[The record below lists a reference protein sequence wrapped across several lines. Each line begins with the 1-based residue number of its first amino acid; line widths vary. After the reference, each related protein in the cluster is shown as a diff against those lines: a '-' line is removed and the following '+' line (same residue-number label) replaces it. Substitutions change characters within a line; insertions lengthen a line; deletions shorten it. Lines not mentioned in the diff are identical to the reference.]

1 MEIRAAVI
9 QGFRAR
15 SSINETSGIPSRE
28 HMLANCS
35 NSESKPMPTHAAA
48 PFLITP
54 PADTLARHPHLKQL
68 AGALSLKYIHHHVVS
83 DDDLATVGAAL
94 WQALAA
100 ETGFEHDFDT
110 ALRDAGQRVLPII
123 IRSDRPA
130 LLALPWEALHHPQH
144 GFLGRGKGFTIS
156 RRMPGNRASGARPGP
171 PVNRPDKHGFLH
183 RLKALVSRHSDR
195 QPFLDATEPPP
206 PKGPIRVLLF
216 TSLPDD
222 LDAERERLDVEAEE
236 IDVLEAL
243 DPGIAEGWV
252 DLTVPDD
259 GRFERFRSLLD
270 KQEFHLVFLSG
281 HGVFR
286 EGNVRAGQPGAWF
299 RFEGADGRA
308 REVEAHDIA
317 ECFRG
322 TGVRCVVL
330 ISCESGKGSSADLD
344 AGLAAH
350 LHGVGI
356 PFVVGMRE
364 SVFDRAGTR
373 FARAF
378 CDAIGRRERVDVAVQ
393 AARRAIIR
401 PFSDGEI
408 LRDGTTAGSAEVT
421 PELTP
426 ELTHGQWC
434 LPLLYGQQPD
444 APLVD
449 WAFTPQAPART
460 ARYRNSL
467 AGIAVP
473 RQFIGRRRELR
484 ELMQAMARGT
494 RRLLITGPGGQGK
507 TALAGRLARRLEDG
521 GDTLIAWSARDPH
534 EDSWQQFLGR
544 VQLRFLDD
552 PLRERVQREQ
562 GACHTPEETADVILG
577 ALLEA
582 THGKLVLFLDN
593 LETLQD
599 PGTGALNHEGL
610 TAWLVACGR
619 LGKHGPRLLLTSR
632 IALPSFRQGGMSG
645 PSARDGKDPEMPGT
659 GPFVHH
665 PLAIPSYGDFLRYW
679 QELAGESNRTGHRQP
694 AWRRRL
700 YRALGGNF
708 KGLELF
714 THGLDSGV
722 VADRAAEEEA
732 FLRHLES
739 ATAELRAYMA
749 VERVVGWLEPDA
761 ARLLERLTVYEHPVV
776 DDGVQAV
783 ALDLADWVAGLQRL
797 ALLSLVDVEWD
808 HDLELPRYRVPP
820 LVADWLREAKGEPP
834 LAIRERAARYQ
845 QWAFE
850 HLDSSLN
857 QALITH
863 AALMAAELTEEAH
876 VFALGAIV
884 PWFDRVGMYRTLL
897 ADWLPGMRQSRVPG
911 TRAAAMNGS
920 GTSCL
925 HLGDYGQALS
935 YFTESLEITRD
946 IGDRKGEGTTLN
958 NLSQIHDARGDLDE
972 ALAYLSQSL
981 AIQRDIGDRQ
991 GESTT
996 LGNIGSIYLAR
1007 GDYDQAL
1014 NYFQQGLEIT
1024 RDIGDRQGEGTTL
1037 NNISQIHEARG
1048 ELDEALGYL
1057 TESLAIQRDIGDRQG
1072 EGVTLNN
1079 ISQIHRARGEFDE
1092 ALGYLGQSLA
1102 IQRDIGDRKGEGT
1115 TLNNISQIHQARGE
1129 LDEALGYLTE
1139 SLAIRRD
1146 IGDRQG
1152 ESTTLG
1158 NIGNI
1163 HLARGDYDE
1172 ALNYFQQDLEIT
1184 RDIGDRQGEGTTLNN
1199 IAAIH
1204 HARGDLDK
1212 VLGYLTESLAIRRDI
1227 GDRAGVCATLF
1238 NIGHIHLER
1247 GEHRAALE
1255 KFVTAYRIAREIGL
1269 AQVLGAL
1276 DKLAHGLGVV
1286 PEGEDGLAFWEG
1298 LAGKGE

>member
-1 MEIRAAVI
+1 METRVAVI

-35 NSESKPMPTHAAA
+35 NSESKPMPAHAAA
-48 PFLITP
+48 PFLIMP

-94 WQALAA
+94 WQALAT

-299 RFEGADGRA
+299 RFEGADGRGH
-308 REVEAHDIA
+308 EVEAHDIA

-330 ISCESGKGSSADLD
+330 ISCESGRGSSEDLNV
-344 AGLAAH
+344 GLAAC
-350 LHGVGI
+350 LHGLGI
-356 PFVVGMRE
+356 PFVIGMRE

-393 AARRAIIR
+393 AARRAIIQ

-408 LRDGTTAGSAEVT
+408 LRDGTTAGSTEAI
-421 PELTP
+421 P

-434 LPLLYGQQPD
+434 LPLLYSQQPD

-460 ARYRNSL
+460 ARYRDSL

-494 RRLLITGPGGQGK
+494 RQLLITGPGGQGK
-507 TALAGRLARRLEDG
+507 TALAGRLARRLEAG

-619 LGKHGPRLLLTSR
+619 LGKNGPRLLLTSR
-632 IALPSFRQGGMSG
+632 IALPSSRQGGMSG
-645 PSARDGKDPEMPGT
+645 PGPRDGKDPEMPGT

-694 AWRRRL
+694 AWRWRP

-714 THGLDSGV
+714 THGLDSR

-739 ATAELRAYMA
+739 ARAELRAYMA

-783 ALDLADWVAGLQRL
+783 ALDLADWAAGLQRL
-797 ALLSLVDVEWD
+797 ALLSLVDVELD
-808 HDLELPRYRVPP
+808 HDLELPRYRVTP

-834 LAIRERAARYQ
+834 LALRERAARYQ

-884 PWFDRVGMYRTLL
+884 PWFLRVGMYRTLL
-897 ADWLPGMRQSRVPG
+897 ADWLPGMRQSRVPR
-911 TRAAAMNGS
+911 TRARALNES
-920 GTSCL
+920 GTCCF

-935 YFTESLEITRD
+935 YFTESLAIRRD

-958 NLSQIHDARGDLDE
+958 NLSQIHDARG
-972 ALAYLSQSL
+972 
-981 AIQRDIGDRQ
+981 
-991 GESTT
+991 
-996 LGNIGSIYLAR
+996 
-1007 GDYDQAL
+1007 
-1014 NYFQQGLEIT
+1014 
-1024 RDIGDRQGEGTTL
+1024 
-1037 NNISQIHEARG
+1037 
-1048 ELDEALGYL
+1048 
-1057 TESLAIQRDIGDRQG
+1057 
-1072 EGVTLNN
+1072 
-1079 ISQIHRARGEFDE
+1079 EFDE
-1092 ALGYLGQSLA
+1092 ALGYLGQSLAIRRDIGDRQGEGRTLNNISQIHKARGDLDEALDYLTESLA

-1115 TLNNISQIHQARGE
+1115 TLNNIAGIHQSRGELDEALAYLGQSLAIFRDIGDRQGEGATLNNIAAIHQTRGE

-1139 SLAIRRD
+1139 SLAIFRD
-1146 IGDRQG
+1146 IGDRK
-1152 ESTTLG
+1152 
-1158 NIGNI
+1158 
-1163 HLARGDYDE
+1163 
-1172 ALNYFQQDLEIT
+1172 
-1184 RDIGDRQGEGTTLNN
+1184 GEGTTLNN
-1199 IAAIH
+1199 ISQIH
-1204 HARGDLDK
+1204 KARGELDEALDY
-1212 VLGYLTESLAIRRDI
+1212 LGQSLAIQRDI

-1255 KFVTAYRIAREIGL
+1255 KFVTVYRMAREIGL
-1269 AQVLGAL
+1269 AEVLGAL
-1276 DKLAHGLGVV
+1276 DKLAHGLGV

>member
-68 AGALSLKYIHHHVVS
+68 AGALSLKYIHHHVVG

-123 IRSDRPA
+123 IGSDQPA

-171 PVNRPDKHGFLH
+171 SVNRPDKHGFLH

-222 LDAERERLDVEAEE
+222 LDAEKERLDVEAEE
-236 IDVLEAL
+236 INVLEAL

-270 KQEFHLVFLSG
+270 KQEFHVVFLSG

-286 EGNVRAGQPGAWF
+286 EGNVRAGAPGAWF

-308 REVEAHDIA
+308 REVEARDIA

-330 ISCESGKGSSADLD
+330 IACESGKGSSADLD

-364 SVFDRAGTR
+364 SVFDRAGTL

-378 CDAIGRRERVDVAVQ
+378 CDAIGRRERVDIAVQ

-449 WAFTPQAPART
+449 WTFTPQAPART
-460 ARYRNSL
+460 ARYRDSL

-494 RRLLITGPGGQGK
+494 RQLLITGPGGQGK
-507 TALAGRLARRLEDG
+507 TALAGRLARRLEAG

-562 GACHTPEETADVILG
+562 GACHTPEETAGVILG

-599 PGTGALNHEGL
+599 PGTGALNHEGII
-610 TAWLVACGR
+610 AWLVACGR
-619 LGKHGPRLLLTSR
+619 LGKNGPRLLLTSR
-632 IALPSFRQGGMSG
+632 IALPSSRQSMPG
-645 PSARDGKDPEMPGT
+645 PGARDGKDPEMPGT
-659 GPFVHH
+659 GLFVHY
-665 PLAIPSYGDFLRYW
+665 PLAIPPYGDFLRYW

-694 AWRRRL
+694 AWRWRL

-739 ATAELRAYMA
+739 ARAELRAYMA

-783 ALDLADWVAGLQRL
+783 ALDLADWAAGLQRL
-797 ALLSLVDVEWD
+797 ALLSLVDVELD
-808 HDLELPRYRVPP
+808 HDLELPRYRVTP

-834 LAIRERAARYQ
+834 LALRERAARYQ

-884 PWFDRVGMYRTLL
+884 PWFLRVGMYRTLL
-897 ADWLPGMRQSRVPG
+897 ADWLPGMRQSQVPR

-920 GTSCL
+920 GTCCL

-935 YFTESLEITRD
+935 YFTDSLEITRD
-946 IGDRKGEGTTLN
+946 IGDREGIGATLNNIAAIHQTRGDLDEALDYLGQSLAIRRDIGDRKGEGRTLN
-958 NLSQIHDARGDLDE
+958 NVSQIHGARGDLDE
-972 ALAYLSQSL
+972 ALAYLGQSL
-981 AIQRDIGDRQ
+981 AIFRDIGDRE
-991 GESTT
+991 G
-996 LGNIGSIYLAR
+996 IGA
-1007 GDYDQAL
+1007 
-1014 NYFQQGLEIT
+1014 
-1024 RDIGDRQGEGTTL
+1024 
-1037 NNISQIHEARG
+1037 
-1048 ELDEALGYL
+1048 
-1057 TESLAIQRDIGDRQG
+1057 
-1072 EGVTLNN
+1072 
-1079 ISQIHRARGEFDE
+1079 
-1092 ALGYLGQSLA
+1092 
-1102 IQRDIGDRKGEGT
+1102 
-1115 TLNNISQIHQARGE
+1115 
-1129 LDEALGYLTE
+1129 
-1139 SLAIRRD
+1139 
-1146 IGDRQG
+1146 
-1152 ESTTLG
+1152 
-1158 NIGNI
+1158 
-1163 HLARGDYDE
+1163 
-1172 ALNYFQQDLEIT
+1172 
-1184 RDIGDRQGEGTTLNN
+1184 TLNN

-1204 HARGDLDK
+1204 QTRGELDEAL
-1212 VLGYLTESLAIRRDI
+1212 VYLGQSLAIRRDI

-1238 NIGHIHLER
+1238 NIGAIHIER
-1247 GEHRAALE
+1247 GERQAALE

-1269 AQVLGAL
+1269 VQVLGEL
-1276 DKLAHGLGVV
+1276 DKLAHGLGV